1 MTITVEISH
10 YPLKN
15 DYEEDVLKFISAL
28 KSDKN
33 LEVYTN
39 SMSTYIK
46 GDVDLVMDVV
56 KKAIKNLY
64 SHHKKSAT
72 IIKVIP
78 GNLPV
83 EQGFLSF

>member
-1 MTITVEISH
+1 MTVTAEISH

-15 DYEEDVLKFISAL
+15 DYEEDVLEFISAL
-28 KSDKN
+28 KTDIN
-33 LEVYTN
+33 LDVYTH

-46 GDVDLVMDVV
+46 GDVDLVMEVV
-56 KKAIKNLY
+56 KNAIKKLY
-64 SHHKKSAT
+64 INHKKSAT